1 MALQIDRLALW
12 KEKPY
17 GAKADPRLRSAPA
30 EAARPRP
37 APGVGAPRGRA
48 GSPAAGSKGLGSSR
62 VKAGAPREPAPGGRS
77 RPGCRLTPSLPH
89 SHPPTQP
96 PRPISAT
103 AGRFLPGPP
112 VAEMP
117 GFVQDGRELGVY
129 RSLESWAP
137 PRSPRSDRDQA
148 RPARR
153 CSGGANGSPREEPPL
168 ARGPG
173 LSGRRGPTFSFLSPT
188 VTVTSLSVY
197 WRGRVGGEGLRG
209 YKGI

>member
-1 MALQIDRLALW
+1 M
-12 KEKPY
+12 
-17 GAKADPRLRSAPA
+17 
-30 EAARPRP
+30 
-37 APGVGAPRGRA
+37 
-48 GSPAAGSKGLGSSR
+48 
-62 VKAGAPREPAPGGRS
+62 
-77 RPGCRLTPSLPH
+77 
-89 SHPPTQP
+89 
-96 PRPISAT
+96 
-103 AGRFLPGPP
+103 
-112 VAEMP
+112 
-117 GFVQDGRELGVY
+117 QDGRELGVY

-148 RPARR
+148 RPARP

-197 WRGRVGGEGLRG
+197 WRGRVGGEVLRG